1 MVTVETTAPRRPAAA
16 LAAIALLGLA
26 YGLLFPDRTDY
37 VGHFLAGAGGTF
49 ILVAIVVAVLP
60 GRPWVVVVTVACAVL
75 LGVLA
80 EATVFRLAEFDPV
93 DLANQSAGAMLAGIG
108 LLDAEDR
115 PSSTAIGLLGG
126 IALLIAGF
134 NFAFA

>member
-1 MVTVETTAPRRPAAA
+1 MDTGQSAPRRPLASLLSIAAVSV
-16 LAAIALLGLA
+16 A

-37 VGHFLAGAGGTF
+37 LGHFLAGAGGTF
-49 ILVAIVVAVLP
+49 IAVAIVVSVIP
-60 GRPWVVVVTVACAVL
+60 GRPWAVVTTTVCSIL

-80 EATVFRLAEFDPV
+80 EATIFRLAEFDPV
-93 DLANQSAGAMLAGIG
+93 DLANQSLGALLAGIG

-115 PSSTAIGLLGG
+115 PASTGLALLGG
-126 IALLIAGF
+126 IGLLIAGF